1 MASIARMSEPE
12 ANTDSSVLDCQFIDK
27 LPLELRLNIYELF
40 FEGSSVRATLTS
52 SNTASDITMRH
63 SEHFKFLLGCRT
75 IYNEALATYW
85 SKTVLKLECPPLKFR
100 RPSEFRPAKFKLD
113 EYAHRLCTSLPE
125 EAKAN
130 VRHIRGMVLPALK
143 GAFVEEN
150 PSFTASALLGTFE
163 KLATCEMSPTLAH
176 SVDGIVSHTKDP
188 KNKGF
193 SHFKMTWG
201 EEPMHFLA
209 ERYGID
215 ATAGITFLFKGA
227 IMFSM
232 ARGEANMSISLKR
245 SLVCCHHS
253 IIR

>member
-1 MASIARMSEPE
+1 MIMAEGDPTTT
-12 ANTDSSVLDCQFIDK
+12 NPGCHLLDT
-27 LPLELRLNIYELF
+27 LPVELRLNIYEFLF
-40 FEGSSVRATLTS
+40 QGSKVHAALTEQAES
-52 SNTASDITMRH
+52 SSTRSPAVFLRH
-63 SEHFKFLLGCRT
+63 SEHFKLLLSCRT
-75 IYNEALATYW
+75 VYNEALATYW
-85 SKTVLKLECPPLKFR
+85 SNTVLKLECPPLKFR

-143 GAFVEEN
+143 SAFIEEN
-150 PSFTASALLGTFE
+150 PSCTASALLGTFK

-176 SVDGIVSHTKDP
+176 PVDGIVSHTKDP

-193 SHFKMTWG
+193 SCFKMTWG
-201 EEPMHFLA
+201 EEPMQFLA

-215 ATAGITFLFKGA
+215 ATGGITFLFKGA

-232 ARGEANMSISLKR
+232 ARGEANVSISLKQ
-245 SLVCCHHS
+245 SLVS
-253 IIR
+253 

>member
-1 MASIARMSEPE
+1 MNEPE
-12 ANTDSSVLDCQFIDK
+12 ANPDSSVLDCQFINK
-27 LPLELRLNIYELF
+27 LPVELRLNIYEFF
-40 FEGSSVRATLTS
+40 FEGSQVRATLAS
-52 SNTASDITMRH
+52 SNKASDITMRH
-63 SEHFKFLLGCRT
+63 SEHFKLLLSCRT
-75 IYNEALATYW
+75 IFNEALATYW
-85 SKTVLKLECPPLKFR
+85 SKTVLKFECPPLKFR

-113 EYAHRLCTSLPE
+113 GHAHRLCHYLPE

-143 GAFVEEN
+143 SAFVEEN
-150 PSFTASALLGTFE
+150 PSFTASAILGTFK

-176 SVDGIVSHTKDP
+176 PVDGIVSHTKDP

-193 SHFKMTWG
+193 SSFKMTWG

-232 ARGEANMSISLKR
+232 ARGEANMSISLKQ
-245 SLVCCHHS
+245 SLVCGGPHNIVC
-253 IIR
+253 